1 MRRVMLLISSGLGA
15 SVGVLS
21 RWLDGGTSARHYLI
35 VCAVLWLAKDTPNPS
50 GRARRGVQC
59 DVVRWK
65 TRSWR
70 CRWPTPVSRGA
81 AREGAGSCSS
91 ADQGTFLTSTCLHQP
106 ALHFTSTTHMRRHI
120 SWLRTVICQPAGQR
134 RCLSDARPFCAGD
147 VVLLRQKLNRDASP
161 ILSKPLEP
169 GKRIEGH
176 RGTILHDDIIGKRVR
191 DVVKSLTPRSR
202 RDGTEYRI
210 YTVTL
215 DEYVRL
221 SRRLVTP
228 IYPADANLIV
238 NLLDLHP
245 DEEAYSSGEERL
257 EILEAGTGH
266 GGLTLHLSRAI
277 HAANSSVRLT
287 RDDGVDVESAK
298 AQRRAVIHTIDV
310 SPSFSTHA
318 EKIVW
323 GFRNGMYAKN
333 VDFHVGD
340 VSETLEK
347 LRAARKDG
355 DEPFLSYA
363 FLDLPS
369 ADKHLHNVAAALR
382 TNGTL
387 IVFNPSITQIN
398 ECAAKVKNEKI
409 GLDLDK
415 VVELGVN
422 GGSGGREWDVRFVR
436 PRAAQKKS
444 GAHGEE
450 QGLSSDSAEGEAEAL
465 SDTNSD
471 SAMRVPQT
479 DADQEMSMVC
489 RPKVGERIIGG
500 GFLGIWKKHRAVKL
514 ETPSSAASEST

>member
-1 MRRVMLLISSGLGA
+1 MLLISSGLGA

-21 RWLDGGTSARHYLI
+21 RWLDGGTGARHYLI
-35 VCAVLWLAKDTPNPS
+35 VCAMLLLVKDTPTPS

-59 DVVRWK
+59 GVVRWK

-70 CRWPTPVSRGA
+70 CRRPTPVLEGA

-91 ADQGTFLTSTCLHQP
+91 ADQGTFLTSTCPQP

-120 SWLRTVICQPAGQR
+120 SWLRTVVPQTAGQR
-134 RCLSDARPFCAGD
+134 RCLSDARPFRAGD
-147 VVLLRQKLNRDASP
+147 VVLLRQKLSRDAAP

-169 GKRIEGH
+169 GKRIESH

-191 DVVKSLTPRSR
+191 DVVRSLTPRSG

-210 YTVTL
+210 HTVTL
-215 DEYVRL
+215 DEYVRMA
-221 SRRLVTP
+221 RRLVTP

-245 DEEAYSSGEERL
+245 DEETYSSGEERL

-277 HAANSSVRLT
+277 HAANSLVRLT
-287 RDDGVDVESAK
+287 QDDGVDIESAK

-310 SPSFSTHA
+310 SPSFSAHA
-318 EKIVW
+318 EKVIR

-340 VSETLEK
+340 VSETLGK
-347 LRAARKDG
+347 LRAARKDR
-355 DEPFLSYA
+355 DEPFLSHA

-382 TNGTL
+382 TDGML

-398 ECAAKVKNEKI
+398 ECAAKVKKEKI

-436 PRAAQKKS
+436 PRATQKKS
-444 GAHGEE
+444 TPREQE
-450 QGLSSDSAEGEAEAL
+450 QGLENESAEGEAEVL
-465 SDTNSD
+465 GDTNTD
-471 SAMRVPQT
+471 STLRVPHS
-479 DADQEMSMVC
+479 DADQDMSMVC

-514 ETPSSAASEST
+514 ETPSSATPEST